1 MQRRYLVCGLALAL
15 GILPAGAV
23 EGDAEAARSKNSMCI
38 GCHGIEGYRTAFPTV
53 YPVPRLG
60 GQHPEY
66 IMAALQVY
74 KSGDR
79 SHPTM
84 QSIAGGLSEQDMA
97 DLAAYY
103 GAQPAVPAAG
113 SAPVQSAGNVM
124 RGKEKSEVCAACHGP
139 DGNSPLPTFPRIGG
153 QHPEYLL
160 QALLDYKAGRR
171 KDPIM
176 AVQVEALSKQDMADL
191 AAWFGAQQGL
201 YTKH

>member
-1 MQRRYLVCGLALAL
+1 MRRRYLVCGLAFAL
-15 GILPAGAV
+15 GALPPAAAV
-23 EGDAEAARSKNSMCI
+23 EGDAEAAKGKISICI
-38 GCHGIEGYRTAFPTV
+38 GCHGIDGYRTAFPTV
-53 YPVPRLG
+53 YPVPKLG

-84 QSIAGGLSEQDMA
+84 QSIAGGLSGQDMA

-103 GAQPAVPAAG
+103 GAMPA
-113 SAPVQSAGNVM
+113 QSAAAPARVSGSPQ
-124 RGKEKSEVCAACHGP
+124 RGKEKAEVCAACHGP
-139 DGNSPLPTFPRIGG
+139 DGNSPLSTFPRIGG

-201 YTKH
+201 YTKR